1 MEIRVVGE
9 RKAGEITTSFRDF
22 IVTLD
27 ETFEADFVRYQPEL
41 KFLDFLR
48 SNKRREFEASLKQS
62 FEH

>member
-48 SNKRREFEASLKQS
+48 SNKRKEFEASLKQS